1 MLNFFDN
8 QDIEVWSKFRD
19 GDDEALSR
27 IYARLSKRLY
37 LYGLKFTTNQSIIED
52 SIQDLFCDLV
62 RNRKKLGN
70 TDSISFYLFK
80 SFKRK
85 LQRLLQKEMKYHL
98 KGNQEE
104 YVFEITYSIEHDIIL
119 GENSDQKKIRLDKA
133 LKFLTPRQKEAVYL
147 KFTEGLEYDQI
158 SEMMNMSIESA
169 RNLISKSIKS
179 LKDSLNEQRN

>member
-1 MLNFFDN
+1 MLKLFENTDT
-8 QDIEVWSKFRD
+8 EVWSKFRD

-27 IYARLSKRLY
+27 IYAHLSKRLY
-37 LYGLKFTTNQSIIED
+37 LYGLKFTSNQSIIED

-62 RNRKKLGN
+62 RSRKKLGN
-70 TDSISFYLFK
+70 TDNIEFYLIK

-85 LQRLLQKEMKYHL
+85 LQRLLQREMKYHL
-98 KGNQEE
+98 KDNEEE

-119 GENSDQKKIRLDKA
+119 GEKSDQKKLLLEKA

-158 SEMMNMSIESA
+158 SEMMNMSIESC